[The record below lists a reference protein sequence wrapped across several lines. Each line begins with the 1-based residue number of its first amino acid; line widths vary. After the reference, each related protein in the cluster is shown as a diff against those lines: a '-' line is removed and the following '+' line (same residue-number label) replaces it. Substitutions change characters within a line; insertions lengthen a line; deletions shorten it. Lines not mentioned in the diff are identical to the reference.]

1 MKPSTYLI
9 VLLFP
14 SVVLLVG
21 GGVFNGMVDPYGL
34 FSPDGSP
41 GWNDQKAHA
50 YHQDRLFK
58 VADVTRTK
66 PDALLIGTSRVGMG
80 MDPGHP
86 ALAEFTAYNFG
97 LTGAKMEEVRR
108 NLQHVQSVRDQR
120 LVLLGLDFFMFD
132 EASGPYPAFRG
143 DRLRTDANGKLQLT
157 SYYADLPPAL
167 WSWEATEASLDTI
180 SDSAEGIRAPRYDQG
195 RFDDSPWE
203 PNLAAQGHY
212 VQFFMREKDFMQAF
226 LDFRFKDRHGRSR
239 QLAAFADCLRDC
251 HRNGTDLRLF
261 IAPIHARMLEVIRA
275 CDQWAASE
283 EWRRDLAR
291 LNEEVAA
298 EFDAEPFPLWDFTGY
313 NELTAEVVPDFMDV
327 QTRMRYYW
335 EGSHFRKEMGDRVMD
350 VILDHP
356 TPTPLPPGFGRRMD
370 GGNVETVLSQ
380 LRDEAKAW
388 RSTNDG
394 LVKDLEHRVAIII
407 SVLTGEFDE
416 DSLPPEQREAIEK
429 MIDQFTR

>member
-1 MKPSTYLI
+1 
-9 VLLFP
+9 
-14 SVVLLVG
+14 
-21 GGVFNGMVDPYGL
+21 
-34 FSPDGSP
+34 
-41 GWNDQKAHA
+41 
-50 YHQDRLFK
+50 
-58 VADVTRTK
+58 
-66 PDALLIGTSRVGMG
+66 
-80 MDPGHP
+80 
-86 ALAEFTAYNFG
+86 
-97 LTGAKMEEVRR
+97 
-108 NLQHVQSVRDQR
+108 
-120 LVLLGLDFFMFD
+120 
-132 EASGPYPAFRG
+132 
-143 DRLRTDANGKLQLT
+143 
-157 SYYADLPPAL
+157 
-167 WSWEATEASLDTI
+167 
-180 SDSAEGIRAPRYDQG
+180 
-195 RFDDSPWE
+195 
-203 PNLAAQGHY
+203 
-212 VQFFMREKDFMQAF
+212 MQAF

-335 EGSHFRKEMGDRVMD
+335 
-350 VILDHP
+350 
-356 TPTPLPPGFGRRMD
+356 
-370 GGNVETVLSQ
+370 
-380 LRDEAKAW
+380 A
-388 RSTNDG
+388 G